1 MLFNLLQS
9 TVPADTAELNKIEQT
24 ARETIEYIATTPLD
38 EMLPELLKQAINFGI
53 KVLIA
58 LLIYFVGA
66 WLVKKVRRMLHRIF
80 ERRGTEKAIA
90 SFVES
95 LTSISLMVIL
105 VIIAVGTLGIN
116 TTSLAALL
124 AAGGMAIGMALS
136 GTVQNFAGG
145 IMLLV
150 FKPFKAGDF
159 IETQDGFSGTVTD
172 VNIVSTKLTTTDNRI
187 IIIPN
192 GSLSNGTI
200 NNYSM
205 NTMRR
210 VEWLVGVEY
219 GSSAEE
225 VKKVLK
231 SIVDAEKR
239 VLYASSGAPADPL
252 IAVNAL
258 KDSAVEYVVRVW
270 VKKEDYW
277 DVFYKL
283 NEEIYTILPL
293 PGRKA
298 ASLTTPVLYG
308 LNY

>member
-239 VLYASSGAPADPL
+239 VRSSHCSERPKGQRSGL
-252 IAVNAL
+252 CGE
-258 KDSAVEYVVRVW
+258 SMG
-270 VKKEDYW
+270 KERG
-277 DVFYKL
+277 L
-283 NEEIYTILPL
+283 L
-293 PGRKA
+293 GRLLQA
-298 ASLTTPVLYG
+298 Q
-308 LNY
+308 

>member
-1 MLFNLLQS
+1 MIFNLLQ
-9 TVPADTAELNKIEQT
+9 TTAPADTAELNKIEQT
-24 ARETIEYIATTPLD
+24 ARSTIEHIATTPLD
-38 EMLPELLKQAINFGI
+38 ELLPELLKEAINFGI

-58 LLIYFVGA
+58 LLIYFIGA
-66 WLVKKVRRMLHRIF
+66 WLIKKIRHMLHRIF
-80 ERRGTEKAIA
+80 ERRNTEKAIA

-105 VIIAVGTLGIN
+105 VIITVGTLGIN

-187 IIIPN
+187 IVIPN

-219 GSSAEE
+219 GTSAEE
-225 VKKVLK
+225 VKNVLK
-231 SIVDAEKR
+231 SIVDGEKR
-239 VLYASSGAPADPL
+239 VLYLNTGAPADPL
-252 IAVNAL
+252 IAINAL

-277 DVFYKL
+277 DVFYRL
-283 NEEIYTILPL
+283 NEEIYTVLPSKGINF
-293 PGRKA
+293 PFPQMDVHI
-298 ASLTTPVLYG
+298 SQ
-308 LNY
+308 N

>member
-1 MLFNLLQS
+1 MIFNLLQT

-24 ARETIEYIATTPLD
+24 ARSTIEHIATTPLD
-38 EMLPELLKQAINFGI
+38 ELLPELLKEAINFGI
-53 KVLIA
+53 KVVIA
-58 LLIYFVGA
+58 LLIYFIGA
-66 WLVKKVRRMLHRIF
+66 WLIKKIRNMLHRIF
-80 ERRGTEKAIA
+80 ERRNTEKAIA

-105 VIIAVGTLGIN
+105 VIITVGTLGIN

-187 IIIPN
+187 IVIPN

-219 GSSAEE
+219 GTSAEE
-225 VKKVLK
+225 VKNVLK
-231 SIVDAEKR
+231 SIVDGEKR
-239 VLYASSGAPADPL
+239 VLYLNTGAPADPL
-252 IAVNAL
+252 IAINAL

-277 DVFYKL
+277 DVFYRL
-283 NEEIYTILPL
+283 NEEIYTVLPSKGINF
-293 PGRKA
+293 PFPQMDVHI
-298 ASLTTPVLYG
+298 SQ
-308 LNY
+308 N